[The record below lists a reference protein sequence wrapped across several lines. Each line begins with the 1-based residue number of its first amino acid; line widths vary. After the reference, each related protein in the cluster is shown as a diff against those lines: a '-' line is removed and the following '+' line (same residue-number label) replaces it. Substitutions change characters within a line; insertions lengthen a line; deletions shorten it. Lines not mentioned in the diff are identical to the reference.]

1 YDGEYGVIRLFE
13 ESELKR
19 LTAGGLLFDAPISK
33 LAASA
38 RPKPRVRND
47 ALADNRE
54 SVAPARPR
62 LRLISGDS
70 AASSL
75 LAQLARDPRA
85 AAEAD
90 APLLIVAGPGSGKT
104 RTLTYRI
111 AYLVA
116 ERGVEAERCLA
127 I

>member
-1 YDGEYGVIRLFE
+1 TGRLCLAEATARLRSGNVSREAGYDGECGVIRLFE

-33 LAASA
+33 RAASA

-70 AASSL
+70 AASLL
-75 LAQLARDPRA
+75 LA
-85 AAEAD
+85 
-90 APLLIVAGPGSGKT
+90 PLHP
-104 RTLTYRI
+104 
-111 AYLVA
+111 
-116 ERGVEAERCLA
+116 
-127 I
+127 